1 MVLRLLIFFIFE
13 KNENKNKNLFKRT
26 SKDTGLVSNIKQLKT
41 PGYLLVTMVTMV
53 SMNNMSLYNSTL
65 LHKNIG

>member
-1 MVLRLLIFFIFE
+1 VVLRLLIFFILE

-41 PGYLLVTMVTMV
+41 PGYLLVTM
-53 SMNNMSLYNSTL
+53 
-65 LHKNIG
+65 KN

>member
-1 MVLRLLIFFIFE
+1 MVLRLLIFFILE

-41 PGYLLVTMVTMV
+41 PGYLLVTMV